1 MSEGHPRTEG
11 DCMTEQY
18 RKLTDKAENR
28 MRTRTAKEQLAETLR
43 ELNRGPDDVIPD
55 SDDASLQGYWPNG
68 ERPCS
73 R

>member
-1 MSEGHPRTEG
+1 MFKGYSRTES

-55 SDDASLQGYWPNG
+55 ADDGSLNHYRPQG
-68 ERPCS
+68 EQPCS

>member
-1 MSEGHPRTEG
+1 MVG
-11 DCMTEQY
+11 MTEQY

-55 SDDASLQGYWPNG
+55 SDDASMRGYWPNG
-68 ERPCS
+68 ERPCY

>member
-1 MSEGHPRTEG
+1 
-11 DCMTEQY
+11 MTEQY

-55 SDDASLQGYWPNG
+55 SDDASMQGYWPSG
-68 ERPCS
+68 ERPCF

>member
-1 MSEGHPRTEG
+1 
-11 DCMTEQY
+11 MTEQY
-18 RKLTDKAENR
+18 RKLTDRAENR
-28 MRTRTAKEQLAETLR
+28 MRTRTAREQLAETLR

-55 SDDASLQGYWPNG
+55 SDAASMQGYWPNG